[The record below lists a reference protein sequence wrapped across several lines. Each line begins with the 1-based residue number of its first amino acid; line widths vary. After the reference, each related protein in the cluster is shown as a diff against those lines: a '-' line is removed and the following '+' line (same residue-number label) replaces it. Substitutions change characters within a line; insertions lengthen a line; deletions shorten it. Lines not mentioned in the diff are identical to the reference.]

1 MADRNR
7 LPVWRIMIH
16 TYRFFWAERRQFWL
30 LAVPAIIVVSMLS
43 ALADWSVARAAAE
56 RIDIVI
62 DGPAFQAL
70 PVSAIFLTVIAAAGS
85 IWAYVSYS
93 IAWHRSYLYPEENVT
108 IATCYNWGGRQWRFL
123 WTLIKI
129 SMVFAGASALI
140 VFGLFLFSG
149 TGLRSLSGFG
159 ISSFGPMVLTA
170 MLFTFALIGAVYAR
184 LSVWLPAVAL
194 DRTLT
199 LGQVWALT
207 RGNGWRLLA
216 IVVAVT
222 IPIGIVLIPVTAVM
236 NFAAGTAPDYGPLTS
251 ALVQNLMVQFLS
263 YIYIALGISAL
274 SVCYARLD
282 ENNSG

>member
-1 MADRNR
+1 MANTDK
-7 LPVWRIMIH
+7 LPVWGIMIL

-43 ALADWSVARAAAE
+43 ALAEWSVARAAAE

-62 DGPAFQAL
+62 DRTSIEAL
-70 PVSAIFLTVIAAAGS
+70 PVSAMFLTVIAAVAS

-93 IAWHRSYLYPEENVT
+93 IAWHRSYLYPAENVT
-108 IATCYNWGGRQWRFL
+108 IGSCYNWGGRQWRFL
-123 WTLIKI
+123 GTLIKI
-129 SMVFAGASALI
+129 TILFAGATTLI
-140 VFGLFLFSG
+140 FFGLVLFSG
-149 TGLRSLSGFG
+149 TGVRGISGFG
-159 ISSFGPMVLTA
+159 FSSFGPMVMFA
-170 MLFTFALIGAVYAR
+170 MLFAFALIGAVYAR

-194 DRTLT
+194 DQTLS

-216 IVVAVT
+216 IIVLVT
-222 IPIGIVLIPVTAVM
+222 IPIGIILIPITVVM

-251 ALVQNLMVQFLS
+251 GLVQNLMVQFLS

>member
-1 MADRNR
+1 MADTDK
-7 LPVWRIMIH
+7 LPVWGAMIQ

-30 LAVPAIIVVSMLS
+30 LAVPAIAVVSMLS

-62 DGPAFQAL
+62 DGDPFQGL
-70 PVSAIFLTVIAAAGS
+70 PVSAIFLTVFAAIAS

-93 IAWHRSYLYPEENVT
+93 IAWHRSYLYPAENVT
-108 IATCYNWGGRQWRFL
+108 IGSCYNWGGRQWRFL
-123 WTLIKI
+123 ITLIKI
-129 SMVFAGASALI
+129 TVVFAGAATLI
-140 VFGLFLFSG
+140 FFGIFLVSG
-149 TGLRSLSGFG
+149 SGVRSLSGFG
-159 ISSFGPMVLTA
+159 FSSFGPMLILA
-170 MLFTFALIGAVYAR
+170 MVFGFAAIGTVYAR

-194 DRTLT
+194 DQTLT

-216 IVVAVT
+216 VIVLVT
-222 IPIGIVLIPVTAVM
+222 IPIGIILIPVTAVM
-236 NFAAGTAPDYGPLTS
+236 NFAAGTAPNYGPLTS